1 MDVLMVVLGGFVLL
15 SLVFSVLSASHL
27 AKAEGSVFGRV
38 LLWFG
43 VNCGLGV
50 LLSLLYFIASWWP
63 VETCSGPAVDCMA
76 TLVLQ
81 EIIDGRWRFIGF
93 AHAFTLL
100 TGGFFWLAS
109 RHLDGA
115 FRPGVLF
122 RSGQSG

>member
-1 MDVLMVVLGGFVLL
+1 MDVLIVVLGGFVVL
-15 SLVFSVLSASHL
+15 SLVFSVLSASRL

-50 LLSLLYFIASWWP
+50 LLSLLYFLASWWP

-93 AHAFTLL
+93 ALGFALL
-100 TGGFFWLAS
+100 AGGFFWLAS
-109 RHLDGA
+109 RQSEGA
-115 FRPGVLF
+115 FRPSFLF